1 MKKIRIIMAGTLFT
15 FLAFYLTACQ
25 TMAPVGTDATANAT
39 GTDATAEMDTVIRYS
54 PQRVDVRGVI
64 SQREYSQGQ
73 MLILVEGV
81 TDQNSRFSR
90 AVVLVTPITQIV
102 GLNGRS
108 ISLSELQNGQQVAI
122 QFRGRFR
129 ESIGGFSAQAT
140 ARKMWIEP
148 LGGY

>member
-1 MKKIRIIMAGTLFT
+1 MKKIRIIVAGTLFT
-15 FLAFYLTACQ
+15 WLALHMSACQ
-25 TMAPVGTDATANAT
+25 TMAPVSTDTTA
-39 GTDATAEMDTVIRYS
+39 TDATAEMDTIIRYS
-54 PQRVDVRGVI
+54 PQRVDIRGTI
-64 SQREYSQGQ
+64 TQREYSQGQ

-81 TDQNSRFSR
+81 SDPGNSRFNR

-102 GLNGRS
+102 GMNGRS

-122 QFRGRFR
+122 LFRGRYR
-129 ESIGGFSAQAT
+129 ESITGFSAQAT